1 MECFA
6 AVVAEDTGL
15 VYNLRSTD
23 VPRSV
28 TQTTQRIYRGR
39 QTDRRTK
46 SVTTHRGIAG
56 LLNDKG
62 EEAEINPKLTQLE
75 NNQTEYFFLFFGFVF
90 YFFCWSKKLILF
102 FETKMQDDYWRI
114 MLHDIAAKLKKKF
127 FKKHFF
133 FRSWFADWINLVV
146 DLLC

>member
-1 MECFA
+1 M
-6 AVVAEDTGL
+6 VVAEDTGL

-39 QTDRRTK
+39 QTDRRTN
-46 SVTTHRGIAG
+46 SVRTHRGIAG

-62 EEAEINPKLTQLE
+62 EEAEINPKLRKLE
-75 NNQTEYFFLFFGFVF
+75 NNQTEYFF
-90 YFFCWSKKLILF
+90 YFSFCFLSFLLKKLILF

-114 MLHDIAAKLKKKF
+114 MLHDIAAK
-127 FKKHFF
+127 
-133 FRSWFADWINLVV
+133 
-146 DLLC
+146 

>member
-39 QTDRRTK
+39 QTDRRTN

-62 EEAEINPKLTQLE
+62 EEAEINPKLTKLE
-75 NNQTEYFFLFFGFVF
+75 NNQTEYFFLFFV
-90 YFFCWSKKLILF
+90 LF
-102 FETKMQDDYWRI
+102 FIYFVE
-114 MLHDIAAKLKKKF
+114 KKID
-127 FKKHFF
+127 
-133 FRSWFADWINLVV
+133 SVL
-146 DLLC
+146 

>member
-90 YFFCWSKKLILF
+90 YFFL
-102 FETKMQDDYWRI
+102 
-114 MLHDIAAKLKKKF
+114 LKQKID
-127 FKKHFF
+127 
-133 FRSWFADWINLVV
+133 SVL
-146 DLLC
+146 

>member
-15 VYNLRSTD
+15 VYNLRSTG

-75 NNQTEYFFLFFGFVF
+75 NNQTEVFFLFFGVFFNFFVEN
-90 YFFCWSKKLILF
+90 KKLILF

-114 MLHDIAAKLKKKF
+114 LLHDIAAK
-127 FKKHFF
+127 
-133 FRSWFADWINLVV
+133 
-146 DLLC
+146 

>member
-1 MECFA
+1 MGVQKKGGGEKTTYIPHKLKIDLETKSQKKKENHNRNMECFA

-75 NNQTEYFFLFFGFVF
+75 NNQTEVFFYFSVFFLSFLL
-90 YFFCWSKKLILF
+90 K
-102 FETKMQDDYWRI
+102 TK
-114 MLHDIAAKLKKKF
+114 
-127 FKKHFF
+127 
-133 FRSWFADWINLVV
+133 N
-146 DLLC
+146 

>member
-62 EEAEINPKLTQLE
+62 EEAEINPKLTKLE
-75 NNQTEYFFLFFGFVF
+75 NNQTEYFFFIFRFVF
-90 YFFCWSKKLILF
+90 LSFLV
-102 FETKMQDDYWRI
+102 ETK
-114 MLHDIAAKLKKKF
+114 
-127 FKKHFF
+127 
-133 FRSWFADWINLVV
+133 N
-146 DLLC
+146 

>member
-1 MECFA
+1 MGVQKKGGIRKQHIPHKLKIDLETKSQKKKENHNRNMECFA

-15 VYNLRSTD
+15 VYNLRSTG

-39 QTDRRTK
+39 QTDRRTN
-46 SVTTHRGIAG
+46 SVTTHRDIAG

-75 NNQTEYFFLFFGFVF
+75 NNQTEVFFLFFGVFFIFFVEN
-90 YFFCWSKKLILF
+90 K
-102 FETKMQDDYWRI
+102 
-114 MLHDIAAKLKKKF
+114 
-127 FKKHFF
+127 
-133 FRSWFADWINLVV
+133 N
-146 DLLC
+146 

>member
-62 EEAEINPKLTQLE
+62 EEAEINPKLTKLE

-90 YFFCWSKKLILF
+90 YLFC
-102 FETKMQDDYWRI
+102 
-114 MLHDIAAKLKKKF
+114 
-127 FKKHFF
+127 
-133 FRSWFADWINLVV
+133 
-146 DLLC
+146 

>member
-39 QTDRRTK
+39 QTDRRTH

-62 EEAEINPKLTQLE
+62 EEAEINPKLTKLE
-75 NNQTEYFFLFFGFVF
+75 NIQTE
-90 YFFCWSKKLILF
+90 FFCF
-102 FETKMQDDYWRI
+102 FMVS
-114 MLHDIAAKLKKKF
+114 F
-127 FKKHFF
+127 FIFF
-133 FRSWFADWINLVV
+133 VENKN
-146 DLLC
+146 

>member
-1 MECFA
+1 MPRGNEILSTSPFLYDRQRQKMGVQKKREGDEKTTYTPQTYNRSRDKKLKKKKENHNRSTECFA

-39 QTDRRTK
+39 QTDRRTN
-46 SVTTHRGIAG
+46 SVTTHRDIAG

-75 NNQTEYFFLFFGFVF
+75 NNFFFRFVF
-90 YFFCWSKKLILF
+90 YLFC
-102 FETKMQDDYWRI
+102 
-114 MLHDIAAKLKKKF
+114 
-127 FKKHFF
+127 
-133 FRSWFADWINLVV
+133 
-146 DLLC
+146 

>member
-39 QTDRRTK
+39 QTDRRTN
-46 SVTTHRGIAG
+46 SVTTHRDIAG

-75 NNQTEYFFLFFGFVF
+75 NNQTEVFFLFFVF
-90 YFFCWSKKLILF
+90 FLSFLLK
-102 FETKMQDDYWRI
+102 TK
-114 MLHDIAAKLKKKF
+114 
-127 FKKHFF
+127 
-133 FRSWFADWINLVV
+133 N
-146 DLLC
+146 

>member
-1 MECFA
+1 M
-6 AVVAEDTGL
+6 VVTEDTGL
-15 VYNLRSTD
+15 VYNLRSTG

-39 QTDRRTK
+39 QTDRRTN

-75 NNQTEYFFLFFGFVF
+75 NNFFFRFVF
-90 YFFCWSKKLILF
+90 LSFLLKKKLILF

-114 MLHDIAAKLKKKF
+114 MLHDIAAK
-127 FKKHFF
+127 
-133 FRSWFADWINLVV
+133 
-146 DLLC
+146 

>member
-39 QTDRRTK
+39 QTDRRTN

-75 NNQTEYFFLFFGFVF
+75 NNLFFFVL
-90 YFFCWSKKLILF
+90 FFIFFVEKKIFLF

-114 MLHDIAAKLKKKF
+114 MLHDIAAK
-127 FKKHFF
+127 
-133 FRSWFADWINLVV
+133 
-146 DLLC
+146 

>member
-1 MECFA
+1 MGVQKKGGGEKTTYIPHKLKIDLETKSQKKKENHNRNMECFA

-75 NNQTEYFFLFFGFVF
+75 NNQTEYFFFIFRFCFLFF
-90 YFFCWSKKLILF
+90 L
-102 FETKMQDDYWRI
+102 
-114 MLHDIAAKLKKKF
+114 LKQKID
-127 FKKHFF
+127 
-133 FRSWFADWINLVV
+133 SVL
-146 DLLC
+146 